1 MKRIRTSTTDPLLID
16 DVPTP
21 GGGRLGLT
29 FLPGKIDDRAKTG
42 RWHRDLD
49 VDLDVV
55 AEWQPDLLLTLMES
69 HEFDTLGVPQ
79 FAEVVGRRFPGWRH
93 LPIVDVGVPDEMF
106 EQAWERS
113 GAEARSVLSRG
124 GKVLIHCRGGI
135 GRTGMIAARLLVE
148 LGESPQAAITSVRK
162 GRPSRI
168 ETPDQEEHVRAQV
181 WVDPLRDRIRGMM
194 LGAAIGDALGSAFEF
209 MASDDIRR
217 IVGSSAV
224 LDYFSGQPGS
234 LLAGRKPGYPT
245 DDTAMTL
252 ALVNALTSGEPVTA
266 ISMQTAFGELLGDGG
281 PYGKMYQ
288 LGAPGGACE
297 AFLRAYDAGRGPG
310 EEISPDQGG
319 NGSAMRAHPCGVFAD
334 RSYVTEIA
342 AEQARLSHPHL
353 AAVASAQTV
362 ALIVHEAL
370 YNGSFTKRLPSEITE
385 LRMVKAWEWAHRDMV
400 RGDTLPPR
408 LRDVSKM
415 SGWVTVAT
423 AHAIAELYVDDIET
437 GIGMAAGSGKDTD
450 TVASIAGAMLGA
462 LHGAHRLPVRWI
474 DGLKYREVVEA
485 AADSLYV
492 AARERERHMRPPC
505 GGVFYDLDPSADTL
519 QTDDCTPGDE
529 IS

>member
-1 MKRIRTSTTDPLLID
+1 MKPIRTSISHPLLID
-16 DVPTP
+16 DILTP

-29 FLPGKIDDRAKTG
+29 FLPGKIDDRAMTG
-42 RWHRDLD
+42 RWHRDLG
-49 VDLDVV
+49 VDLDVI
-55 AEWQPDLLLTLMES
+55 AEWQPDLILTVMES
-69 HEFDTLGVPQ
+69 HEFDALGVPQ
-79 FAEVVGRRFPGWRH
+79 FAEVLSRRFPGWRQ
-93 LPIVDVGVPDEMF
+93 LPIVDVGVPDEIF
-106 EQAWERS
+106 EQAWKRT
-113 GAEARSVLSRG
+113 GAEARSVLARG

-148 LGESPQAAITSVRK
+148 LGESPQKAIASVRK

-168 ETPDQEEHVRAQV
+168 ETRGQEEHVRAQV
-181 WVDPLRDRIRGMM
+181 WIDPLRDRIAGMM

-224 LDYFSGQPGS
+224 PDYFSGQPGS

-252 ALVNALTSGEPVTA
+252 ALVDALTSGEPVTA
-266 ISMQTAFGELLGDGG
+266 ISLQRAFGDLLRDGG
-281 PYGKMYQ
+281 PYGKMYH
-288 LGAPGGACE
+288 LGAPGGACN

-310 EEISPDQGG
+310 EGISPDQGG

-334 RSYVTEIA
+334 RFYVTAIA
-342 AEQARLSHPHL
+342 AEQAGLSHPHP
-353 AAVASAQTV
+353 AAVASAQAV

-370 YNGSFTKRLPSEITE
+370 YNGCLTKRLPSEITE

-400 RGDTLPPR
+400 RGDTLPPQ

-423 AHAIAELYVDDIET
+423 AHAIAELYVDDIER

-450 TVASIAGAMLGA
+450 TIASITGAMLGA
-462 LHGAHRLPVRWI
+462 LHGAHALPVRWI

-485 AADSLYV
+485 AANSLYV

-505 GGVFYDLDPSADTL
+505 GGVFYDDDLVADKVRTDRDAGE
-519 QTDDCTPGDE
+519 QT
-529 IS
+529 S